1 MYKWLSQKSHEAVE
15 KGDGLSISEFDLGS
29 IRIFEVT
36 TDYKT
41 GNKEKKEVIQYSHT
55 VYN

>member
-36 TDYKT
+36 TVYKT
-41 GNKEKKEVIQYSHT
+41 GNK
-55 VYN
+55 